1 MMDMVFFD
9 FDGVILDSVSI
20 KTRAF
25 GELFAHYGESVRRRV
40 VDYHL
45 SHGGVSRFE
54 KFKYYYRE
62 ILNQEVN
69 EEILGELGARFT
81 ELTLEMVLAAPFIDG
96 AEATLEAL
104 MDAGVPAV
112 VCSGTPQGELERI
125 VEARNLGG
133 YFVEVHG
140 SPRKKPEIVADVC
153 ARYNLNPADCLFI
166 GDALTDLKAARI
178 AGMPFLGVDGEDSAD
193 FPEGTSVV
201 ETLSLDALREA
212 ASKTGPQ
219 AKGEQ

>member
-1 MMDMVFFD
+1 MDMVFFD

-25 GELFAHYGESVRRRV
+25 GELFEHYGESVRRQV
-40 VDYHL
+40 IDYHL

-54 KFKYYYRE
+54 KFRYYYRE
-62 ILNQEVN
+62 ILRQKVN
-69 EEILGELGARFT
+69 EEAIGKLGEQFT
-81 ELTLEMVLAAPFIDG
+81 ELTLEMVLSAPFIDG
-96 AEATLEAL
+96 AEATLDAL

-112 VCSGTPQGELERI
+112 VCSGTPQEELERI

-140 SPRKKPEIVADVC
+140 SPRKKPEIVEDVC
-153 ARYNLNPADCLFI
+153 SRHSLNPADCLFI
-166 GDALTDLKAARI
+166 GDALTDLKAART
-178 AGMPFLGVDGEDSAD
+178 AGMPFLGVNSEDSAD

-201 ETLSLDALREA
+201 ETLSLDALRQA
-212 ASKTGPQ
+212 ASKSGPQ
-219 AKGEQ
+219 AKEE

>member
-1 MMDMVFFD
+1 
-9 FDGVILDSVSI
+9 
-20 KTRAF
+20 
-25 GELFAHYGESVRRRV
+25 
-40 VDYHL
+40 
-45 SHGGVSRFE
+45 
-54 KFKYYYRE
+54 
-62 ILNQEVN
+62 
-69 EEILGELGARFT
+69 LGARFT

-112 VCSGTPQGELERI
+112 VCSGTPQDELERI

-153 ARYNLNPADCLFI
+153 ARHNLNPADCLFI
-166 GDALTDLKAARI
+166 GDALTDMKAARI